1 MVRRPD
7 SAETSSMNAAENLHA
22 ENQRALRRR
31 QALGLLWLA
40 LLVLVVC
47 AVRAGR
53 HAILLPRWWNL
64 W

>member
-1 MVRRPD
+1 
-7 SAETSSMNAAENLHA
+7 MNAAENLHA

-47 AVRAGR
+47 AVRAGL

>member
-1 MVRRPD
+1 MLRTPD
-7 SAETSSMNAAENLHA
+7 TAETSRGDAAENPHA

-47 AVRAGR
+47 AVRAG
-53 HAILLPRWWNL
+53 HHTILLPRWWNL

>member
-1 MVRRPD
+1 MFRRHD
-7 SAETSSMNAAENLHA
+7 TVATEDNQQTER
-22 ENQRALRRR
+22 QRAFRRR

-40 LLVLVVC
+40 LLVFVFC

-53 HAILLPRWWNL
+53 HAILLPRWWSL

>member
-1 MVRRPD
+1 MPG
-7 SAETSSMNAAENLHA
+7 SPETPNAQRTEPEENR
-22 ENQRALRRR
+22 RALRRR

-40 LLVLVVC
+40 LLVFVLC

>member
-1 MVRRPD
+1 MLLRPD
-7 SAETSSMNAAENLHA
+7 TAETSRQDAAENPHE

-40 LLVLVVC
+40 LLVFVVC

-53 HAILLPRWWNL
+53 HTILLPRWWNL